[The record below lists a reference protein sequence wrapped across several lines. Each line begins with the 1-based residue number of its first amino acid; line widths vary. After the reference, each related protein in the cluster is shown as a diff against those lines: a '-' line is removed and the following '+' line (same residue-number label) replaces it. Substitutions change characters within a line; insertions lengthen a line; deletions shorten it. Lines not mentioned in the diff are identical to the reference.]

1 MLRIQT
7 TLLIAIVM
15 VLTINC
21 KSGHT
26 AYKPSQEVS
35 LTSRLE
41 NIKMTDIDG
50 RPFTLHALGGKP
62 VFLNFWATWCRPCIS
77 EMRSMEELYQ
87 KYKGK
92 AVFLAVTTEDISKI
106 KEFKAKNDF
115 HFDFAKLDV
124 EYIDAFVITLP
135 TTFLIDRSGK
145 LVYEEEGARVWTSFN
160 NEEKFKEII
169 R

>member
-7 TLLIAIVM
+7 ILLIAATVI
-15 VLTINC
+15 LTLSC

-26 AYKPSQEVS
+26 PYKPTQEVT
-35 LTSRLE
+35 LPTRLE
-41 NIKMTDIDG
+41 NIKMTDLQG
-50 RPFTLHALGGKP
+50 RPFTLHKLGGKP

-77 EMRSMEELYQ
+77 EMKSMEDLYQ

-124 EYIDAFVITLP
+124 E
-135 TTFLIDRSGK
+135 
-145 LVYEEEGARVWTSFN
+145 
-160 NEEKFKEII
+160 
-169 R
+169 